1 MGFNVGRVLRLEW
14 DDGTDLAGAVIV
26 MKSTPIGVV
35 LQIEEDRTMTEVAG
49 IFVKYVKEWNLE
61 YEEPDEDSK
70 LPGAMRPIPITHEG
84 VLEHVERPMLMEF
97 IKQWHRAALGI
108 TAPLVLSSGDGE
120 PSPDTEPEELS
131 IPMEPLSAPLAS

>member
-1 MGFNVGRVLRLEW
+1 MGFNVGRVLRLVW
-14 DDGTDLAGAVIV
+14 DDGTDLAGAEIV

-49 IFVKYVKEWNLE
+49 IFVKFVKEWNLT
-61 YEEPDEDSK
+61 YTDDDEK
-70 LPGAMRPIPITHEG
+70 EQPIPITHEG

-120 PSPDTEPEELS
+120 PSPDTEPEELL
-131 IPMEPLSAPLAS
+131 IPMEPLSVPLAS